1 MTPIS
6 FPECNTIYK
15 PPHGWDED
23 KHGTCDGLPVLRTD
37 DTCTSRW
44 MLTKDELG
52 ALNMGGCI
60 ELTVV
65 GGQPAVKLEVV

>member
-1 MTPIS
+1 MTPTS
-6 FPECNTIYK
+6 FPECNVTYR
-15 PPHGWDED
+15 PPHNWSNQFADD
-23 KHGTCDGLPVLRTD
+23 VPVLRTD
-37 DTCTSRW
+37 GTCVSRW
-44 MLTKDELG
+44 VLSKDELG

>member
-1 MTPIS
+1 MTPIA
-6 FPECNTIYK
+6 FPESNVTYR
-15 PPHGWDED
+15 PPHNWKPAIGACGD
-23 KHGTCDGLPVLRTD
+23 LPVQRTD
-37 DTCTSRW
+37 ETCTSRW
-44 MLTKDELG
+44 VLSAEELG